1 MTTQTFTEADI
12 ANLPGMAELVDWVQ
26 TLPSKDAITAEVIGA
41 ELERRW
47 NTVPYTTV
55 AGVAIEKWG
64 TARLAG
70 TYDEFRAEAGLSS

>member
-12 ANLPGMAELVDWVQ
+12 ANLPGVADLVAWVQ
-26 TLPSKDAITAEVIGA
+26 TLPSKDALTAEAVGA

-47 NTVPYTTV
+47 NTVPYTTLG
-55 AGVAIEKWG
+55 GVAIVEYG